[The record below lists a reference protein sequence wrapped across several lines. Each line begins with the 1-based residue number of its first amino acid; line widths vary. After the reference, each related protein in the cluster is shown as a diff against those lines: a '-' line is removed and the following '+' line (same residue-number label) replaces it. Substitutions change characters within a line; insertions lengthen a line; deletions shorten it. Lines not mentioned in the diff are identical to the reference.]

1 MNTQQAQQSVRLS
14 ALNPKEA
21 QGKTKEL
28 LDAVQAKLGIVPNL
42 MRTLA
47 HSPAALEAYLQFSGA
62 LAKGVL
68 DVKSREAIA
77 LAVSQANKCQYCIS
91 AHTFI
96 GGKSGM
102 QEAEILENRKGS
114 AADPKLDAILKFS
127 VLVVKSRGMVND
139 DEVEALRGAG
149 VSDAE
154 IAEIVANISLNL
166 YTNYFNH
173 VSQTEVDFP
182 KIAV

>member
-1 MNTQQAQQSVRLS
+1 MNNATNVRLS
-14 ALNPKEA
+14 AIDPKDA

-28 LDAVQAKLGIVPNL
+28 LDAVQGKLGIVPNL

-47 HSPAALEAYLQFSGA
+47 HSPAALDAYLQFSGA

-77 LAVSQANKCQYCIS
+77 LAVSQANKCEYCVS

-96 GGKSGM
+96 GSKSGIKDS
-102 QEAEILENRKGS
+102 EILENRKGL
-114 AADPKLDAILKFS
+114 AADPKTNAILKFS
-127 VLVVKSRGMVND
+127 ILVVKSRGVVND
-139 DEVEALRGAG
+139 DEVDALRTAG

-154 IAEIVANISLNL
+154 IAEVIANISLNL

-173 VSQTEVDFP
+173 VAQTEVDFP
-182 KIAV
+182 RIQL